1 MSVKRYLWV
10 GALAS
15 TLAACGGGGDAGLPS
30 NPTLTLSGTA
40 AVGLAIAN
48 APLKVKC
55 QGGSGAATTGAD
67 GSYTVKLAGGGLPCA
82 VEVQLPADGGKLH
95 SVVAGTGVV
104 AVANVTP
111 LTEMLAARVARKD
124 MAAFFDG
131 YDAAAAKLL
140 TPVALKNAQ
149 GEVTSLLTGT
159 VDTSKLK
166 DFVADPLKAATPAN
180 PTGGDAHD
188 KLLDQLRAK
197 LSKEKFKEM
206 VTLLASGKPLPDPA
220 PGPFQPV
227 LEVQPTALSLG
238 MGSSRYLLAS
248 INYPDGIFYIRQ
260 PVSWSVVEVDGGKV
274 DAISGLYTAPMKAG
288 TYHVRATRDDFP
300 TVVKLVTV
308 TVTYFQSLEQGNLSG
323 VTTAQN
329 TVVRDATAWAALWAQ
344 HKKATG
350 STTPVTP
357 PAVDFAKDMVVAVFL
372 GNSPGGCDGVNITSA
387 NQGTAKLSVEYQ
399 ATTAPVSTVCPAVIS
414 TPAHIVTVP
423 RSTTPVEFV
432 LKP

>member
-1 MSVKRYLWV
+1 MSVKRYFLAS
-10 GALAS
+10 ALAS
-15 TLAACGGGGDAGLPS
+15 TLAACGGGGDAGLPN
-30 NPTLTLSGTA
+30 NPALTLSGTA

-55 QGGSGAATTGAD
+55 QGGSAAATTGAD
-67 GSYTVKLAGGGLPCA
+67 GSYSVKLATGSLPCA

-95 SVVAGTGVV
+95 AVVAGTGAS

-111 LTEMLAARVARKD
+111 LTELQAARVTRKD
-124 MAAFFDG
+124 LAAFFDG

-149 GEVTSLLTGT
+149 VEVTSLLSGT
-159 VDTSKLK
+159 VDTTKLK

-238 MGSSRYLLAS
+238 MGSTRYLLAS

-274 DAISGLYTAPMKAG
+274 DAISGLYTAPMKPG
-288 TYHVRATRDDFP
+288 TYHVRATRDDYP
-300 TVVKLVTV
+300 AVVKLVTV
-308 TVTYFQSLEQGNLSG
+308 TVTYHQSLEQSSLSG
-323 VTTAQN
+323 ITTARN
-329 TVVRDATAWAALWAQ
+329 VVVDNASSWANLWAD
-344 HKKATG
+344 HTRPL
-350 STTPVTP
+350 SNPP
-357 PAVDFAKDMVVAVFL
+357 PAPTVDFSKHMVLAVFL
-372 GNSPGGCDGVNITSA
+372 GGRPLGCYGVTITRTELLAS
-387 NQGTAKLSVEYQ
+387 KLRVEYQ
-399 ATTAPVSTVCPAVIS
+399 ES
-414 TPAHIVTVP
+414 TPPSDVACTTVMASPVHIVAVP
-423 RSTTPVEFV
+423 KTSLPVEFV
-432 LKP
+432 SNP

>member
-1 MSVKRYLWV
+1 MSVNRLFLIS
-10 GALAS
+10 ALAS
-15 TLAACGGGGDAGLPS
+15 SLAACGGGGDAGLPN
-30 NPTLTLSGTA
+30 NPALTLSGTA

-55 QGGSGAATTGAD
+55 QGGSAAATTGAD
-67 GSYTVKLAGGGLPCA
+67 GSYTVKLASGGLPCA
-82 VEVQLPADGGKLH
+82 IEVQLPSDGGKLH
-95 SVVAGTGVV
+95 SVVAGTGAS

-111 LTEMLAARVARKD
+111 LTELQAARVARKD
-124 MAAFFDG
+124 LAAFFDG
-131 YDAAAAKLL
+131 YDAAAAKLV

-149 GEVTSLLTGT
+149 VEVTSLLSGT
-159 VDTSKLK
+159 VDTTKLK

-180 PTGGDAHD
+180 PAGGDAHD

-206 VTLLASGKPLPDPA
+206 VTLLASGKPMPDPA

-227 LEVQPTALSLG
+227 LEVEPAALSLG
-238 MGSSRYLLAS
+238 MGSTRYLLAS
-248 INYPDGIFYIRQ
+248 INYPDGIAYIRQ
-260 PVSWSVVEVDGGKV
+260 PVSWSVVEVEGGKV

-300 TVVKLVTV
+300 AVVKLVTV
-308 TVTYFQSLEQGNLSG
+308 TVTYFQSMEQNNQSG
-323 VTTAQN
+323 IATAQN
-329 TVVRDATAWAALWAQ
+329 TVVRDTAAWAALWAQ

-350 STTPVTP
+350 GTTPAA
-357 PAVDFAKDMVVAVFL
+357 PAVDFAKDMVLAVFL

-387 NQGTAKLSVEYQ
+387 SQGAAKLTVEYQ

-423 RSTTPVEFV
+423 KSATPVEFV

>member
-1 MSVKRYLWV
+1 MSVNRLFLIS
-10 GALAS
+10 ALAS
-15 TLAACGGGGDAGLPS
+15 SLAACGGGGDADLPS

-40 AVGLAIAN
+40 AVGLAVAN

-55 QGGSGAATTGAD
+55 QGGSGTATTGAD
-67 GSYTVKLAGGGLPCA
+67 GSYTVKLANGSLPCA

-95 SVVAGTGVV
+95 SVVAGTGAS

-111 LTEMLAARVARKD
+111 LTELQAARVTRKD

-149 GEVTSLLTGT
+149 VEVTSLLTGT
-159 VDTSKLK
+159 VDTTKLK

-227 LEVQPTALSLG
+227 LEVQPTTLSLG
-238 MGSSRYLLAS
+238 MGSTRYLLAS

-260 PVSWSVVEVDGGKV
+260 PVSWSVVEADGGKV
-274 DAISGLYTAPMKAG
+274 DAISGLYTAPMKPG
-288 TYHVRATRDDFP
+288 TYHVRATRDDYP
-300 TVVKLVTV
+300 AVVKLVTV
-308 TVTYFQSLEQGNLSG
+308 TVTLHQSLEQTSLSG
-323 VTTAQN
+323 ITMARN
-329 TVVRDATAWAALWAQ
+329 LVVDNASSWVNLWADHTRGQ
-344 HKKATG
+344 SNPA
-350 STTPVTP
+350 PA
-357 PAVDFAKDMVVAVFL
+357 PAVDFDKDMVVAVFTGTRPL
-372 GNSPGGCDGVNITSA
+372 GCYAVTITRTELLA
-387 NQGTAKLSVEYQ
+387 NKLRVEYQ
-399 ATTAPVSTVCPAVIS
+399 ENTPPSDVVCTTVIAS
-414 TPAHIVTVP
+414 PAHIVAVP
-423 RSTTPVEFV
+423 RTTLPVEFV
-432 LKP
+432 ANP

>member
-1 MSVKRYLWV
+1 MSAINRLFLIS
-10 GALAS
+10 ALAS
-15 TLAACGGGGDAGLPS
+15 SLAACGGGGDAGLPN
-30 NPTLTLSGTA
+30 NPALTLSGTA
-40 AVGLAIAN
+40 AVGLALAN

-67 GSYTVKLAGGGLPCA
+67 GSYTVKLASGGLPCA

-95 SVVAGTGVV
+95 SVVAGTGAS

-111 LTEMLAARVARKD
+111 LTELQAARVARKD

-149 GEVTSLLTGT
+149 LEVTSLLNGT

-180 PTGGDAHD
+180 PSGGDAHD

-238 MGSSRYLLAS
+238 MGGTRYLLAS

-274 DAISGLYTAPMKAG
+274 DAISGLYTAPMKPG

-300 TVVKLVTV
+300 AVVKLVTV
-308 TVTYFQSLEQGNLSG
+308 TVTYHQSLEQSSLSG
-323 VTTAQN
+323 ITTARN
-329 TVVRDATAWAALWAQ
+329 IVVDNASSWANLWAD
-344 HKKATG
+344 HKKPL
-350 STTPVTP
+350 SNPE
-357 PAVDFAKDMVVAVFL
+357 PAPTVDFSKNMVVAVFT
-372 GNSPGGCDGVNITSA
+372 GSRPMGCYGVTITRTELLAS
-387 NQGTAKLSVEYQ
+387 KLRVEYQ
-399 ATTAPVSTVCPAVIS
+399 ENTLPSDVVCTTVIAS
-414 TPAHIVTVP
+414 PAHIVAVP
-423 RSTTPVEFV
+423 KTTLPVEFV
-432 LKP
+432 PSP

>member
-1 MSVKRYLWV
+1 MSVKRLFLV
-10 GALAS
+10 SALVS
-15 TLAACGGGGDAGLPS
+15 SLAACGGGGDAGLPNS
-30 NPTLTLSGTA
+30 PALTLSGTA
-40 AVGLAIAN
+40 AVGLAVAN

-67 GSYTVKLAGGGLPCA
+67 GSYTVKLASGSLPCA
-82 VEVQLPADGGKLH
+82 IEVQLPADGGKLH
-95 SVVAGTGVV
+95 AVVAGTGAM

-111 LTEMLAARVARKD
+111 LTELQAARVTRKE

-140 TPVALKNAQ
+140 TPAALKNAQ
-149 GEVTSLLTGT
+149 VEVTSLLSGT
-159 VDTSKLK
+159 VDTTKLK

-180 PTGGDAHD
+180 PSGGDAHD

-238 MGSSRYLLAS
+238 MGSTRYLLAS
-248 INYPDGIFYIRQ
+248 INYPDGIAYIRQ

-274 DAISGLYTAPMKAG
+274 DAISGLYTAPMKPG
-288 TYHVRATRDDFP
+288 TFHVRATRDDFP
-300 TVVKLVTV
+300 AVVKLATV
-308 TVTYFQSLEQGNLSG
+308 TVNYFQTLEQDSQSG
-323 VTTAQN
+323 VATAQN
-329 TVVRDATAWAALWAQ
+329 SVARDATAWAALWAQ

-350 STTPVTP
+350 PTTPVHP
-357 PAVDFAKDMVVAVFL
+357 PAVDFAKDMVVAVFR
-372 GNSPGGCDGVNITSA
+372 GAASGCDGINITSA
-387 NQGTAKLSVEYQ
+387 TQAAAKLTDEYQ
-399 ATTAPVSTVCPAVIS
+399 LTTAPAGMACPAVV
-414 TPAHIVTVP
+414 TAPAHIVTVP
-423 RSTTPVEFV
+423 KSATLVEFV
-432 LKP
+432 IKP